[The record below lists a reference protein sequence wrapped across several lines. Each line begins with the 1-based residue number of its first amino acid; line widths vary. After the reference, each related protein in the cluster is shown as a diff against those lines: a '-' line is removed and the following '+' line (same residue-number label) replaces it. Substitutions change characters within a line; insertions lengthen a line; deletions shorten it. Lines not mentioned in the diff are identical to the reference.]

1 MATTSSM
8 IELYNV
14 MEKTLN
20 SKEAA
25 ELFVRTY
32 ERDRAETRQELKEAK
47 QEVKRL
53 FDSTRQQSKHELR
66 DELSKEL
73 ASKADLEMVQVAL
86 KSDIEQL
93 RTEVKSDIEQLR
105 TEVKSDIELVKA
117 NLEHLRTELTARIEK
132 SELKTNFQT
141 VIIILA
147 VLLTSPGGTSL
158 IHKLLSFIK

>member
-86 KSDIEQL
+86 KSDIE
-93 RTEVKSDIEQLR
+93 
-105 TEVKSDIELVKA
+105 LVKA

>member
-1 MATTSSM
+1 
-8 IELYNV
+8 

-66 DELSKEL
+66 DELSKE
-73 ASKADLEMVQVAL
+73 Q
-86 KSDIEQL
+86 
-93 RTEVKSDIEQLR
+93 
-105 TEVKSDIELVKA
+105 LVKP
-117 NLEHLRTELTARIEK
+117 I
-132 SELKTNFQT
+132 
-141 VIIILA
+141 
-147 VLLTSPGGTSL
+147 
-158 IHKLLSFIK
+158 